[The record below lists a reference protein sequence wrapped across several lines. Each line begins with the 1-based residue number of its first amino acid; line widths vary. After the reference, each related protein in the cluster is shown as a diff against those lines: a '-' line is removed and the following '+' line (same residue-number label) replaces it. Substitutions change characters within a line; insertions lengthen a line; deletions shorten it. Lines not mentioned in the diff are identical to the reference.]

1 MPLEE
6 ENKKNEND
14 PVWLTSFMDV
24 LFILIA
30 FFALYLSLSTIAYPP
45 EISVFFRR
53 GSIFSGSNRGKIELP
68 DISPHLAETVMKK
81 KMAQTGVKFSKG
93 KKGEMVLI
101 FPERFLFEKGSHI
114 LKEPVLPLDKFAK
127 ILKKLPVN
135 AKVIIIGHTD
145 SLPVKRGSNWELSAR
160 RAISVVEYLLRKG
173 VKKEMLRAVGVAD
186 TQPLVE
192 EKDERSRAINR
203 RVEIKVYLPRVGVKE
218 EEE

>member
-6 ENKKNEND
+6 EKEKREND

-30 FFALYLSLSTIAYPP
+30 FFALYLSFTTIACPP
-45 EISVFFRR
+45 EISVFFRK
-53 GSIFSGSNRGKIELP
+53 GSIFQGSNRGKIELP

-81 KMAQTGVKFSKG
+81 RMAQTGVKLSKG
-93 KKGEMVLI
+93 KEGEMVLI
-101 FPERFLFEKGSHI
+101 FPERFLFEKGGYH
-114 LKEPVLPLDKFAK
+114 LKEPVPPLDKFAE
-127 ILKKLPVN
+127 ILKKLPAD

-145 SLPVKRGSNWELSAR
+145 SLPVKSGSNWELSAR
-160 RAISVVEYLLRKG
+160 RAISVVEYLIRKG
-173 VKKEMLRAVGVAD
+173 AKKEMLRAVGVAD

-192 EKDERSRAINR
+192 EKDESSRAINR

-218 EEE
+218 EKE

>member
-1 MPLEE
+1 LSLEE
-6 ENKKNEND
+6 KKEKRKND

-30 FFALYLSLSTIAYPP
+30 FFALYLSFTTIAYPP

-53 GSIFSGSNRGKIELP
+53 GSIFEGSDKGKIELP

-81 KMAQTGVKFSKG
+81 RMAQTGVKLSKG
-93 KKGEMVLI
+93 KEGEIVLI
-101 FPERFLFEKGSHI
+101 FPERFLFEKGSYH
-114 LKEPVLPLDKFAK
+114 LKEPVLPLDKFAE
-127 ILKKLPVN
+127 ILKKLPAD

-145 SLPVKRGSNWELSAR
+145 NLPVKNGSNWELSAR
-160 RAISVVEYLLRKG
+160 RAISVVEYLVRKG

-218 EEE
+218 EKG